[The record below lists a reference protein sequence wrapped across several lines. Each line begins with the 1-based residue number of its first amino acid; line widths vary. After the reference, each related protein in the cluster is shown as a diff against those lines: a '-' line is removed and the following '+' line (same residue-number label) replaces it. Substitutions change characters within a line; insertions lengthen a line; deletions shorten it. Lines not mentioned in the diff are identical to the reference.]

1 MGGLSTSEKE
11 TARRVEEQSWFE
23 SQKEELAEQQKCEC
37 AVAAVEWLLFAKEG
51 GGGERGRE
59 RRKGGMGG

>member
-23 SQKEELAEQQKCEC
+23 SQKEELAKQQKCEC

-51 GGGERGRE
+51 GENRERGRE
-59 RRKGGMGG
+59 RERKG